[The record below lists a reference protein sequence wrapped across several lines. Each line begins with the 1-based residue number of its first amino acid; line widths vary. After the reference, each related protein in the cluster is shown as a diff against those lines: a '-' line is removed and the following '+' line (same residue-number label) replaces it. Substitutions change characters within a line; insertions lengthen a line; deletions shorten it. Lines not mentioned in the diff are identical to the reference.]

1 LFLFHMIRKR
11 HFQGVFYITI
21 CFVRI

>member
-11 HFQGVFYITI
+11 HFQSVFYITI